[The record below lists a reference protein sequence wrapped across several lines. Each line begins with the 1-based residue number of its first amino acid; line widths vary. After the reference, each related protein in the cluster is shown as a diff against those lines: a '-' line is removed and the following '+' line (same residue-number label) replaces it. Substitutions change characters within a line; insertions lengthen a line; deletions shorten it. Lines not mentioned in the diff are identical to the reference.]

1 MTTDPRPA
9 RSRSALIH
17 AITDV
22 LTQQTPD
29 AINITDIVKAA
40 GVSRPTFYQHFP
52 DTTALTRAAALEKLK
67 ATFAAIDAQNLT
79 PEAEGFTNRF
89 TTALLLELRDDAAF
103 CRNVL
108 KTAGDSA
115 LMSELISFLSNRLL
129 NHSPFAAGVRP
140 KTTEH
145 ESYAEFIAAGM
156 SWSAMRWL
164 CTDFTG
170 NNTPEAMA
178 ERLTAMVRAAA
189 Y

>member
-40 GVSRPTFYQHFP
+40 GVIRPTFYQHFP

-79 PEAEGFTNRF
+79 PDADGFTNRF
-89 TTALLLELRDDAAF
+89 TTAFLLELRDDAIF
-103 CRNVL
+103 CCIVL
-108 KTAGDSA
+108 KTSVDSA
-115 LMSELISFLSNRLL
+115 LMS
-129 NHSPFAAGVRP
+129 
-140 KTTEH
+140 
-145 ESYAEFIAAGM
+145 
-156 SWSAMRWL
+156 
-164 CTDFTG
+164 
-170 NNTPEAMA
+170 
-178 ERLTAMVRAAA
+178 
-189 Y
+189 